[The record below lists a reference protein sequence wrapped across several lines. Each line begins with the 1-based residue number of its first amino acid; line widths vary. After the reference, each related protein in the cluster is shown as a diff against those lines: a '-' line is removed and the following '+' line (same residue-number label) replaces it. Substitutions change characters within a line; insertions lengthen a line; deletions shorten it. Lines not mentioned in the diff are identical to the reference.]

1 MKNAIAKQQQIN
13 QELSVLIDEDLQQEQ
28 ELLKALIE
36 EILNANEKIK
46 KAHFERVEDT
56 EAKLKVLNAEVQRIR
71 KTISAQD
78 DAVTEKRLKL
88 LSETKVDYFEALSEL
103 RLKDVKSHFSEP
115 LRKHLK
121 DVSQALENHLD
132 DESSTKNLN
141 QHLITYYQALEKEIE
156 KDGNLSV
163 ETAHAQGLLFE
174 DLRTV
179 STPLLDQLIQ
189 FLNPVT
195 ESLKNHL
202 KKHLSTQDIS
212 EIDELFK
219 DILSVKED
227 DLSDLEEQKNALNE
241 ALKNDLNQLNQEYDD
256 ELAQALDTQMGS
268 EKERLLT
275 DEVQAQIQS
284 INALQDDIH
293 TVMVSGSN
301 AEDLKKIFKSQLSK
315 LYQTP
320 YGKVLKK
327 VHKSFKKESKRLV
340 NAKKQKR
347 KEHVEQLYEVLLQEK
362 ERSIQAF
369 IDVSSL
375 KLRTMH
381 DKTAEL
387 EPLFEAFY
395 SDLKHFF
402 ELGFNLVKANYELEM
417 TLLEKTSE
425 VHHFIDQIIERKIQF
440 SRRYETLTK
449 ALKIKTLDALESKH
463 IHFEKTYAALE
474 IQLEKERLE
483 LNRLYGLDKI
493 LNGRLLIIS
502 KSKIAR
508 LNEVE
513 LLKYQLYQDESDI
526 ALAEKE
532 YDIQVLKAQSL
543 YDHERAINKVQTE
556 RVDAGV
562 RVNKAMVQATV
573 KRQVN
578 FADQQIKFAE
588 AEYAARLEHIE
599 YTLNQE
605 LEYTEETLG
614 FHYQAFEKRRQE
626 MELEYL
632 SKKHSND
639 QKKKLFKHSQML
651 DKILNEEKEIDL
663 DYQKKM
669 AQFEEDRANNIQIKR
684 YLEQI
689 KKANEHAENARNDA
703 LELKNKDIASFEA
716 LRQESLNRLANIESM
731 MTQPDLLPYHEE
743 SVNDQASIRLEEM
756 LKSAETFLNEKISGP
771 RARLEETKERL
782 IELEKQTVSS
792 EEIQK
797 LTQQEVQL
805 NESFEAEIKN
815 LDQVLASKISKLTQK
830 QTQLHEENQTV
841 LDMIDPWIEENIT
854 LDVERLNRLN
864 QEASQSLKPLYKNYE
879 ERLLN
884 AKLIKED
891 FINKINRTLSNTL
904 EALIDHRVKTQMIL
918 EKVEHRQP
926 ASVSEVYKDLKKA
939 FKKELKKIK

>member
-78 DAVTEKRLKL
+78 DTVTEKRLKL
-88 LSETKVDYFEALSEL
+88 LNETKVDYFEALGEL

-121 DVSQALENHLD
+121 DISQRLESHLD
-132 DESSTKNLN
+132 DKASTKNLN
-141 QHLITYYQALEKEIE
+141 QSLLTYYKALENEIE

-163 ETAHAQGLLFE
+163 EAAHSQGLLFE
-174 DLRTV
+174 DIRTT
-179 STPLLDQLIQ
+179 STPLLDELIL
-189 FLNPVT
+189 FLTPIN

-202 KKHLSTQDIS
+202 KNHLTTLDTS
-212 EIDELFK
+212 EIDELFD
-219 DILSVKED
+219 DILSVKND
-227 DLSDLEEQKNALNE
+227 DLSDLNDQKNALNE
-241 ALKNDLNQLNQEYDD
+241 ALKNDLNQLDQSFDD
-256 ELAQALDTQMGS
+256 DLAEALDTALGS
-268 EKERLLT
+268 NKDELLT
-275 DEVQAQIQS
+275 DDVKAQIEA
-284 INALQDDIH
+284 INALQDEIH

-301 AEDLKKIFKSQLSK
+301 AEDLKKKFKSKLLK

-320 YGKVLKK
+320 YGKILKK

-340 NAKKQKR
+340 EAKKQKR
-347 KEHVEQLYEVLLQEK
+347 KEHLEQLYEVLLQEK

-375 KLRTMH
+375 KLRTLH
-381 DKTAEL
+381 DKTAAL
-387 EPLFEAFY
+387 EPLFVNVY
-395 SDLKHFF
+395 SDLKNIF
-402 ELGFNLVKANYELEM
+402 ELTFNLIKANYDLEL
-417 TLLEKTSE
+417 TLFEKKAE
-425 VHHFIDQIIERKIQF
+425 VNYFIDQIIERKIAF
-440 SRRYETLTK
+440 SRRYETLVK
-449 ALKIKTLDALESKH
+449 ALKIKTLDVLEAKH
-463 IHFEKTYAALE
+463 IHFEKTYLSLE
-474 IQLEKERLE
+474 TQLEKERLE

-493 LNGRLLIIS
+493 LNARLRVIS
-502 KSKIAR
+502 KSKISR

-526 ALAEKE
+526 SLAEKE

-614 FHYQAFEKRRQE
+614 LHYQAFEKRRQE

-632 SKKHSND
+632 SKKHSNE

-651 DKILNEEKEIDL
+651 NKVLNEEKEIDL
-663 DYQKKM
+663 DYQKKQ
-669 AQFEEDRANNIQIKR
+669 ALFEEDSANTIQIKR
-684 YLEQI
+684 YLDQI
-689 KKANEHAENARNDA
+689 KKANEHAENARIDA
-703 LELKNKDIASFEA
+703 LELKNKDIASFQA
-716 LRQESLNRLANIESM
+716 LRQESLDRLANIESM
-731 MTQPDLLPYHEE
+731 MTEPDLLPYHQE
-743 SVNDQASIRLEEM
+743 SVNDQASIRLQEM
-756 LKSAETFLNEKISGP
+756 LDSAETFLNEKISGP
-771 RARLEETKERL
+771 KASLEETKERL
-782 IELEKQTVSS
+782 IELEKQTLSS
-792 EEIQK
+792 EEIQR
-797 LTQQEVQL
+797 LTNQEVRL
-805 NESFEAEIKN
+805 NESFELEIKN
-815 LDQVLASKISKLTQK
+815 LDLALENKLTKLDEK
-830 QTQLHEENQTV
+830 QTQILSDSQTV
-841 LDMIDPWIEENIT
+841 LDHITPWMEENYSSDT
-854 LDVERLNRLN
+854 KRLERLN
-864 QEASQSLKPLYKNYE
+864 QAMTQSLKTLRKNNE
-879 ERLLN
+879 ERLLG
-884 AKLIKED
+884 AKLIKDD

-904 EALIDHRVKTQMIL
+904 DSLNDHRVKTQMVL
-918 EKVEHRQP
+918 EKVEHRQSS
-926 ASVSEVYKDLKKA
+926 SVNEVYNSLKKA
-939 FKKELKKIK
+939 FKKKVNKIK